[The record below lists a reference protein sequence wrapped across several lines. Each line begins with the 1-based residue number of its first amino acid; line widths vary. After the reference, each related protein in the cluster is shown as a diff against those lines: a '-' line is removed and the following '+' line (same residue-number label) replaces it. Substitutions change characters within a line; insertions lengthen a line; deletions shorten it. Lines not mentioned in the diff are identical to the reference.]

1 MGAHDGVFQQ
11 APENIRRLT
20 GPDGLPPHPAGPPGA
35 GSLAPSLL
43 SFMLPGHLPLSGTR
57 YHWQPLFSSFSG
69 TPETFFYP
77 TCLEAIMNLLKKIVT
92 TAGLFALALGSAHAQ
107 NKELVVG
114 SSATYRPFAYE
125 SPTKEIVGYD
135 VDMIKAIA
143 QKAGLK
149 IKIVNTP
156 WTGIFAAL
164 NNGDLDLVISGVTI
178 NDKRKQSYDFTTPY
192 FEARQLLAVHS
203 NSTAKGLKDL
213 AGKKIGVVTG
223 STGDDMASRE
233 FGKTNPDIRRF
244 ESTPVVISELAN
256 NGLDAAIGDNGVI
269 AFRAQ
274 EHKQL
279 KTVSDPA
286 FPKEYFG
293 IVVKQGNKALL
304 DKLNTGL
311 AAVKADGSYAQIYKK
326 WFQAEAPVLPA
337 Q

>member
-1 MGAHDGVFQQ
+1 MK
-11 APENIRRLT
+11 
-20 GPDGLPPHPAGPPGA
+20 
-35 GSLAPSLL
+35 LL
-43 SFMLPGHLPLSGTR
+43 H
-57 YHWQPLFSSFSG
+57 
-69 TPETFFYP
+69 
-77 TCLEAIMNLLKKIVT
+77 KIAT
-92 TAGLFALALGSAHAQ
+92 TAGILTLTLASVHAQ
-107 NKELVVG
+107 TKELVVG

-125 SPTKEIVGYD
+125 NPAKEIVGYD
-135 VDMIKAIA
+135 VDMINAIA

-164 NNGDLDLVISGVTI
+164 NNGDVDLIISGVTI
-178 NDKRKQSYDFTTPY
+178 NDKRKQSYDFTAPY
-192 FEARQLLAVHS
+192 FEARQLIAVHS

-269 AFRAQ
+269 AFRTQ

-279 KTVSDPA
+279 KTVSDA
-286 FPKEYFG
+286 SFPKEFFG
-293 IVVKQGNKALL
+293 IVVKQGNKDLL
-304 DKLNTGL
+304 AKLNAGL
-311 AAVKADGSYAQIYKK
+311 AAVKADGSYATIYKK
-326 WFQAEAPVLPA
+326 WFQADAPALPA

>member
-1 MGAHDGVFQQ
+1 LGLSLAFF
-11 APENIRRLT
+11 PRRHPLSEKT
-20 GPDGLPPHPAGPPGA
+20 LPAGRRA
-35 GSLAPSLL
+35 RLL
-43 SFMLPGHLPLSGTR
+43 HALPLATFA
-57 YHWQPLFSSFSG
+57 FSSPCADRQAFF
-69 TPETFFYP
+69 TPPFWTI
-77 TCLEAIMNLLKKIVT
+77 TMNILHKIAA
-92 TAGLFALALGSAHAQ
+92 TAGLLTLAFGTAQAQ

-143 QKAGLK
+143 QKAGLQ

-164 NNGDLDLVISGVTI
+164 NNGDVDLVISGVTI

-192 FEARQLLAVHS
+192 FEARQLIAVQG

-269 AFRAQ
+269 AFRTQ

-279 KTVSDPA
+279 KTVSDA
-286 FPKEYFG
+286 SFPKEYFG

-304 DKLNTGL
+304 DKLNAGL
-311 AAVKADGSYAQIYKK
+311 AAVKADGSYATIYKK
-326 WFQAEAPVLPA
+326 WFQADAPALPA

>member
-1 MGAHDGVFQQ
+1 MK
-11 APENIRRLT
+11 
-20 GPDGLPPHPAGPPGA
+20 
-35 GSLAPSLL
+35 LL
-43 SFMLPGHLPLSGTR
+43 H
-57 YHWQPLFSSFSG
+57 
-69 TPETFFYP
+69 
-77 TCLEAIMNLLKKIVT
+77 KIAA
-92 TAGLFALALGSAHAQ
+92 TAGILTLTLASVHAQ
-107 NKELVVG
+107 TQELVVG

-125 SPTKEIVGYD
+125 NPAKEIVGYD
-135 VDMIKAIA
+135 VDMINAIA

-164 NNGDLDLVISGVTI
+164 NNGDVDLIISGVTI
-178 NDKRKQSYDFTTPY
+178 NDKRKQSYDFTAPY
-192 FEARQLLAVHS
+192 FEARQLIAVHS

-269 AFRAQ
+269 AFRTQ

-279 KTVSDPA
+279 KTVSDA
-286 FPKEYFG
+286 SFPKEYFG
-293 IVVKQGNKALL
+293 IVVKQGNKDLL
-304 DKLNTGL
+304 AKLNAGL
-311 AAVKADGSYAQIYKK
+311 AAVKADGSYATIYKK
-326 WFQAEAPVLPA
+326 WFQADAPALPA

>member
-1 MGAHDGVFQQ
+1 MQIIHRIAASLGMFAIALGA
-11 APENIRRLT
+11 
-20 GPDGLPPHPAGPPGA
+20 A
-35 GSLAPSLL
+35 GSA
-43 SFMLPGHLPLSGTR
+43 
-57 YHWQPLFSSFSG
+57 Q
-69 TPETFFYP
+69 
-77 TCLEAIMNLLKKIVT
+77 
-92 TAGLFALALGSAHAQ
+92 AQ

-135 VDMIKAIA
+135 VDIIKAVA
-143 QKAGLK
+143 QKAGLQ

-156 WTGIFAAL
+156 FTGIFAAL
-164 NNGDLDLVISGVTI
+164 NNGDVDLVISGVTI
-178 NDKRKQSYDFTTPY
+178 NDKRRQSYDFTMPY
-192 FEARQLLAVHS
+192 FEARQLIAVPQS
-203 NSTAKGLKDL
+203 STAKTLKDL

-223 STGDDMASRE
+223 SSGDDTASRE

-244 ESTPVVISELAN
+244 ESTPVVIAELAN
-256 NGLDAAIGDNGVI
+256 SGLDAAIGDNGVI
-269 AFRAQ
+269 AFRVQ

-279 KTVSDPA
+279 KTVNDPA

-311 AAVKADGSYAQIYKK
+311 TAIKADGTYATLYKK
-326 WFQAEAPVLPA
+326 WFQGDAPVLPA

>member
-1 MGAHDGVFQQ
+1 MAFARVTIGYFRFSPPPYGPASISPF
-11 APENIRRLT
+11 PFWTLTMNIL
-20 GPDGLPPHPAGPPGA
+20 H
-35 GSLAPSLL
+35 
-43 SFMLPGHLPLSGTR
+43 
-57 YHWQPLFSSFSG
+57 
-69 TPETFFYP
+69 
-77 TCLEAIMNLLKKIVT
+77 KIAA
-92 TAGLFALALGSAHAQ
+92 TAGLLTLAFGAAHAQ
-107 NKELVVG
+107 TKELVVG

-143 QKAGLK
+143 QKAGLQ

-164 NNGDLDLVISGVTI
+164 NNGDVDLVISGVTI

-192 FEARQLLAVHS
+192 FEARQLIAVHS

-269 AFRAQ
+269 AFRTQ

-279 KTVSDPA
+279 KTISDA
-286 FPKEYFG
+286 SFPKEYFG
-293 IVVKQGNKALL
+293 IVVKQGNKELL
-304 DKLNTGL
+304 AKLNAGL
-311 AAVKADGSYAQIYKK
+311 AAVKADGSYAAIYKK
-326 WFQAEAPVLPA
+326 WFQADAPALPA